1 MVEGAIEVRPLTV
14 AVRVILG
21 EILVSHVCH
30 DVSLER
36 SRVGRGAAY
45 LPGPYVLRTDNDN
58 GNGSHNGQSWGW
70 EWERGGRTAG
80 ASRTDDVQTS

>member
-36 SRVGRGAAY
+36 SGVGRGAAY
-45 LPGPYVLRTDNDN
+45 LPGPYVLRTDKC
-58 GNGSHNGQSWGW
+58 NGSHNGQSWGW
-70 EWERGGRTAG
+70 
-80 ASRTDDVQTS
+80 